1 MQTIPFEE
9 IIKVQPK
16 GLLTIPKKLRDE
28 IGLEE
33 RGLVRVRKDRGRLIL
48 EPVRT
53 LSYPV
58 RSYSGKEINGFL
70 ALDREDSKILK
81 KKHLL

>member
-16 GLLTIPKKLRDE
+16 GLLTIPKKLRDAV
-28 IGLEE
+28 GLEE
-33 RGLVRVRKDRGRLIL
+33 RGLVRVRKDKGRLIL

-58 RSYSGKEINGFL
+58 RSYSDKEINEFL

-81 KKHLL
+81 KKNLL